1 MRIYGLLIA
10 AFLASSAMAEDQT
23 AKAISGPGTLAYVG
37 LGALLPFARD
47 KQDSA
52 NHGWRT
58 IEALGMAVTL
68 SEALKRFTRVPR
80 PDTGTKDSFP
90 SGHTAAAFA
99 IATMESAWHPKEAPF
114 WYAGAAMIAN
124 SRLNLG
130 RHRIG
135 DLLGGA
141 ALGYLSARVELSQPR
156 GILVR
161 PIVTDEGG
169 FGLMFAR
176 KF

>member
-1 MRIYGLLIA
+1 MRIYGLLFATSLVGA
-10 AFLASSAMAEDQT
+10 AAAEDAL
-23 AKAISGPGTLAYVG
+23 AKSISGPGTLAYVG
-37 LGALLPFARD
+37 IGALLPFARD

-68 SEALKRFTRVPR
+68 SEDLKRATRVPR
-80 PDTGTKDSFP
+80 PDTGVRDSFP
-90 SGHTAAAFA
+90 SGHATAAFA
-99 IATMESAWHPKEAPF
+99 IATMESAWHPREAPY
-114 WYAGAAMIAN
+114 WYAGAAIIAN

-135 DLLGGA
+135 DVVGGA
-141 ALGYLSARVELSQPR
+141 ALGFLSAKIELAQPR
-156 GILVR
+156 GLLVR

-169 FGLMFAR
+169 IGLIFAR